1 MKREDISHNNA
12 EQTVRIAELEQ
23 RLKQL
28 AAAKSQLQLYAELI
42 NKLSLVKGLDNVPAQ
57 IVTLLMGTLGG
68 TNITLFY
75 VIDATWHSID
85 AMGTKLL
92 MKSVPD
98 PSIEEALVG
107 RKSLFMDVKA
117 DTHIL
122 PSSSLRE
129 FSHGATWIIPLAF
142 EDEVVGAIK
151 MEGMMVVR
159 PDMMDHIQPFI
170 NYATMVLKSEVE
182 KFTKLRL
189 AYDDIKRIN
198 QALTKEIEERK
209 KNERDK
215 AVLESQLIQAQKME
229 AVGQLAGGVAH
240 DFNNM
245 LGVILGHAEMAME
258 HIDPHHPISADLNEI
273 QKAAQRSADITRQ
286 LLAFARRQTV
296 APRVLDLNETIEGM
310 LKMLRRLIGEN
321 IDLAWLPGT
330 GLWPVKIDPSQIDQ
344 ILANLFV
351 NARAA
356 IAGVGK
362 MTVETGNN
370 TFDEEYCD
378 AHAGFVSGEYVRIVV
393 SDNGSGMDK
402 ETLAHIFEPFF
413 TTKGVGEGTGLG
425 LATVYGAIKQ
435 NYGFI
440 NVYSELGIG
449 TRFTIYLP
457 RHVGKEVRVTTV
469 NSAGPAKRGI
479 ETILL
484 VEDEPTILAMTK
496 IMLQMLG
503 YTVLTAGTPREAIR
517 MAGEFAKEIHLLVT
531 DVVMP
536 EMNGQDL
543 ASTLLPIYPHLKCLF
558 MSGYTSDIIAKHGI
572 LAEGIQFIQK
582 PFSKKDLA
590 DKVRMVLEKSE
601 QDIHLST

>member
-1 MKREDISHNNA
+1 MKREDTSHNNA
-12 EQTVRIAELEQ
+12 EQTARIAHLEQ

-75 VIDATWHSID
+75 VIDTTWHSID

-92 MKSVPD
+92 MEHVPD

-107 RKSLFMDVKA
+107 RKSLFIDAKT

-129 FSHGATWIIPLAF
+129 FSRGATWIIPLAF
-142 EDEVVGAIK
+142 EDEAVGAIK

-159 PDMMDHIQPFI
+159 PDMMDHLQPFI
-170 NYATMVLKSEVE
+170 NYATMILKSEVE

-189 AYDDIKRIN
+189 AYDNIKRIN
-198 QALTKEIEERK
+198 KELTEEIEERK

-245 LGVILGHAEMAME
+245 LGVILGHAELAME
-258 HIDPHHPISADLNEI
+258 QIDPHHPISAHLQEI

-310 LKMLRRLIGEN
+310 LKMLRRLIGED

-362 MTVETGNN
+362 LTVETGNN
-370 TFDEEYCD
+370 TFNEEYCD

-425 LATVYGAIKQ
+425 LATVYGAIRQ
-435 NYGFI
+435 NNGFI
-440 NVYSELGIG
+440 NVYSEPGKG
-449 TRFTIYLP
+449 TSFTIYLP
-457 RHVGKEVRVTTV
+457 RHVGNAVRVTTV
-469 NSAGPAKRGI
+469 NSVEPAKRGI

-503 YTVLTAGTPREAIR
+503 YTVLTAGTPREAIKL
-517 MAGEFAKEIHLLVT
+517 AGEFAKEIHLLVT

-543 ASTLLPIYPHLKCLF
+543 AGTLLPKYPHLKCLF
-558 MSGYTSDIIAKHGI
+558 MSGYTSDIIARHGI
-572 LAEGIQFIQK
+572 LVDGVQFIQK

-590 DKVRMVLEKSE
+590 DKVRMVLCH
-601 QDIHLST
+601 INRP